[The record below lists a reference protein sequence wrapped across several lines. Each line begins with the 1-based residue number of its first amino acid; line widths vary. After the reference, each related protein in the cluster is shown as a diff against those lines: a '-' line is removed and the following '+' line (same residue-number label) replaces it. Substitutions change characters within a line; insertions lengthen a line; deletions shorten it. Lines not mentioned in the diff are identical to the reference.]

1 MNVEYFW
8 LKLKATSSK
17 KIGCFVF
24 WLQFDDMDYHTNTLI
39 MGFWFC
45 FVWFYFIFCFLVHKT
60 FTMQWAHAI
69 VPSKKVIV
77 VKFFSYINLSLLWGF
92 MFSKLME
99 EKTKD

>member
-1 MNVEYFW
+1 LAKAQSHL
-8 LKLKATSSK
+8 LKK

-45 FVWFYFIFCFLVHKT
+45 FVWFSFIFCFFVHKT

-69 VPSKKVIV
+69 VPPKKVIV
-77 VKFFSYINLSLLWGF
+77 LKFFSYINLFFVMGIHVF
-92 MFSKLME
+92 KAYGG
-99 EKTKD
+99 KN